1 VSHAGCL
8 RHAVSA
14 LHAATP
20 MLLSHQHLVFS
31 AAGLTR
37 LLPCFPLSSRAKP
50 SAQPVSVSRSRATG
64 CITLAEFLQAKI
76 TSRLKFALC
85 LTSGKKFPRCAECP
99 HFMPPLPPRE
109 PSQNQPADSGHS
121 LQTKDTK

>member
-1 VSHAGCL
+1 MNDPQNCLMLSLCTVQTGALRATVFTALPDSAPVQANYFVLYKKIVSALAVSHAGCL
-8 RHAVSA
+8 RHAVSK
-14 LHAATP
+14 ATP

-64 CITLAEFLQAKI
+64 CITLAEFCQ
-76 TSRLKFALC
+76 
-85 LTSGKKFPRCAECP
+85 
-99 HFMPPLPPRE
+99 
-109 PSQNQPADSGHS
+109 QNYIK
-121 LQTKDTK
+121 T